1 MSADIDRERVLLATH
16 HAVTFKPDLMTND
29 KLEAATKGHGSLVF
43 AVLSTANSIAT
54 DILSGLSPE
63 LTDAAAPYI
72 QLDMIVRNAAEVCMR
87 AGAEPA
93 NAALIVA
100 ALTYFS
106 GAAARAG
113 VPMAN
118 RKLGAMARM
127 ATGACRTGPISLV
140 TNKFS
145 NKVSAFAAYKA
156 IYEALLDKKLTK
168 VDGTK
173 IPPFIAGG
181 SPMGHSALGEDI
193 AFPELC
199 MNAAKV
205 GTKAMM
211 DAMAGAA
218 ITPYPLWPALI
229 ATAVTM
235 EIVHP
240 DAFVGEEYGPFGTVD
255 SAYLAG
261 KGAVEAAKLPE
272 KLHIRGTR
280 EELDTAKVIGD
291 MGLILRDVGGVSTL
305 GSMALN
311 EIFAGF
317 EESPII
323 VGGFSGGPVNAPTG
337 HLCGDSVPVIRLLL
351 KYKGDVYAAA
361 EDVKKYKFNS
371 FIDPEM
377 ALCATNT
384 VARKAE
390 EVWRGPVTKTLI
402 LASEGVRDRAIY
414 RRAVKAYEM
423 IKAGKTV
430 SEVAKALDDERK
442 EYVEKRG
449 SALLSA
455 FTGKKIEVKFTEI
468 RPQARRH
475 DPFTEKYWGFDSYVS
490 YDISIDGKQFHIE
503 NIFAKAIP
511 DFVLEGKGVP
521 EGVTPEEYG
530 LALFAGAVLIQEL
543 AYIGHTIINITIP
556 AAVGTILGVDPKE
569 ASKLAEKGAYLTS
582 AIPGGKYAAREVS
595 LIAKRI
601 YEELSIEKH
610 EVLP

>member
-1 MSADIDRERVLLATH
+1 
-16 HAVTFKPDLMTND
+16 
-29 KLEAATKGHGSLVF
+29 
-43 AVLSTANSIAT
+43 
-54 DILSGLSPE
+54 
-63 LTDAAAPYI
+63 
-72 QLDMIVRNAAEVCMR
+72 
-87 AGAEPA
+87 
-93 NAALIVA
+93 
-100 ALTYFS
+100 
-106 GAAARAG
+106 
-113 VPMAN
+113 
-118 RKLGAMARM
+118 
-127 ATGACRTGPISLV
+127 
-140 TNKFS
+140 
-145 NKVSAFAAYKA
+145 
-156 IYEALLDKKLTK
+156 
-168 VDGTK
+168 
-173 IPPFIAGG
+173 
-181 SPMGHSALGEDI
+181 
-193 AFPELC
+193 
-199 MNAAKV
+199 
-205 GTKAMM
+205 
-211 DAMAGAA
+211 
-218 ITPYPLWPALI
+218 
-229 ATAVTM
+229 M

-390 EVWRGPVTKTLI
+390 EIWRGPVTKTLI

-475 DPFTEKYWGFDSYVS
+475 DPFTKKYWGFDSYVS

-543 AYIGHTIINITIP
+543 AYIGHTVINITIP
-556 AAVGTILGVDPKE
+556 AAVGTLLGVDPKE

-601 YEELSIEKH
+601 YEELSTEKH